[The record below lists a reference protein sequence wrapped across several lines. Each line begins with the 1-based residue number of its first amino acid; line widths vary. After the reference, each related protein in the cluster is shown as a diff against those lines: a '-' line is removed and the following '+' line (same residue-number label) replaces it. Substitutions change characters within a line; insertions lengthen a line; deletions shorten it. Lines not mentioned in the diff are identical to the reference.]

1 MIGLFIFLVF
11 VAAVFYAV
19 TSKDRQPPAPS
30 RPLPVGS
37 VQMPLDMLHT
47 LMDDLDS
54 ARHHAAR
61 LRRGMEKLIH
71 EWPIVFSPEELE
83 TAKALVN
90 EAVEVG
96 L

>member
-1 MIGLFIFLVF
+1 MIGHFIFLIF
-11 VAAVFYAV
+11 VAVVGV
-19 TSKDRQPPAPS
+19 TVLSKDRQPPAPP

-37 VQMPLDMLHT
+37 VQMPLDMLHA
-47 LMDDLDS
+47 LMDDLDT